1 MAKIYT
7 RTGDD
12 GSTGLISGNR
22 VQKNDVRISLYG
34 EVDELNS
41 FIGFHLACLT
51 SLPKEALLL
60 DQIELLKKIQSNLFN
75 LGSHLACEVENRAKY
90 KLPPIN
96 LKLIGSL
103 ESAIDAMEAQL
114 QTLQNFILPGGS
126 QASASA
132 HLCRAVSRRVER
144 TLVEFNQT
152 QELVPEGSIQFINR
166 ISDYFFVLARYL
178 NKLQKVPDILWD
190 KN

>member
-1 MAKIYT
+1 MTKIYT

-22 VQKNDVRISLYG
+22 VGKNDVRINLYG

-41 FIGFHLACLT
+41 FIGFHLSCLT
-51 SLPKEALLL
+51 SFPNETLLL

-75 LGSHLACEVENRAKY
+75 LGSQLACEAKNRSKY
-90 KLPPIN
+90 KLPPVN
-96 LKLIGSL
+96 VKLIDAL
-103 ESAIDAMEAQL
+103 ESSIDVMESQL
-114 QTLQNFILPGGS
+114 QSLQNFILPGGS

-144 TLVEFNQT
+144 SLVQFNQN
-152 QELVPEGSIQFINR
+152 QEPAPEGSLQFINR

-178 NKLQKVPDILWD
+178 NKLQKVPDVLWD
-190 KN
+190 KK